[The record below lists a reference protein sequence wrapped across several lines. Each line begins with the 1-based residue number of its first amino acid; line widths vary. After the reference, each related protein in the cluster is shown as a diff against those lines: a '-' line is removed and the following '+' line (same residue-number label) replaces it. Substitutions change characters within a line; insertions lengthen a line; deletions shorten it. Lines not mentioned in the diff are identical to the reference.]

1 MRCSSCGAEA
11 SGKFCSECGAPA
23 SGEKSGC
30 PKCGHE
36 LKPGAAFCGNCGEPA
51 APRAAKPL
59 SAHLPWVLS
68 FVALAAFAF
77 LVAWFVQQQ
86 SRARIG
92 DDPITG
98 GLPEPSAAGGA
109 GGAGAGGMPDLG
121 SMSPRE
127 AADRLFDRS
136 MREQEG
142 GNEEQAATFANMAL
156 QAYGQVPPDQID
168 LDALFHVGLLHLLM
182 GDSNTATSIAESI
195 LADDESHLL
204 ALLLARR
211 AAVAVGD
218 MAVADGYAERLRTA
232 VEAGLID
239 EAGRPEYEAHRGLIE
254 REAGV
259 APAEGSGGGAEDAT
273 GSAGAAQE
281 DQQEPA
287 AGGDGTD

>member
-11 SGKFCSECGAPA
+11 SGKFCSECGAPL

-36 LKPGAAFCGNCGEPA
+36 LKPGAAFCSNCGQPV

-68 FVALAAFAF
+68 FVTLAAFAF
-77 LVAWFVQQQ
+77 LIAWFVQQQ

-92 DDPITG
+92 DDPMTG
-98 GLPEPSAAGGA
+98 GLPESSAAGGA
-109 GGAGAGGMPDLG
+109 TGAGGGAGGMPDLS

-136 MREQEG
+136 MREQEA
-142 GNEEQAATFANMAL
+142 GNEGQASQFANMAL

-168 LDALFHVGLLHLLM
+168 LDALFHVGLLHLLI

-204 ALLLARR
+204 ALILARR
-211 AAVAVGD
+211 AAVAAGD
-218 MAVADGYAERLRTA
+218 MAAADGYSERLRTA

-239 EAGRPEYEAHRGLIE
+239 EAGRPEYQAHRGLIE

-259 APAEGSGGGAEDAT
+259 TSAETSE
-273 GSAGAAQE
+273 SA
-281 DQQEPA
+281 A
-287 AGGDGTD
+287 AGDGAD

>member
-11 SGKFCSECGAPA
+11 SGKFCSDCGAPV
-23 SGEKSGC
+23 SGGKSGC
-30 PKCGHE
+30 SKCGHE
-36 LKPGAAFCGNCGEPA
+36 LKPGEAFCSNCGQPA
-51 APRAAKPL
+51 APRASKPL

-77 LVAWFVQQQ
+77 LIAWFVQQQ

-109 GGAGAGGMPDLG
+109 GAGGGAGGMPDLA

-136 MREQEG
+136 MREQEA
-142 GNEEQAATFANMAL
+142 GNEGQASQFANMAL

-168 LDALFHVGLLHLLM
+168 LDGLFHVGLLHLLM
-182 GDSNTATSIAESI
+182 GDANTATSIAESI

-204 ALLLARR
+204 ALLLGRR
-211 AAVAVGD
+211 AAVAAGD
-218 MAVADGYAERLRTA
+218 MAVADAYRERLRTA
-232 VEAGLID
+232 VDAGLIE
-239 EAGRPEYEAHRGLIE
+239 EAGRPEYQAHRGLIE

-259 APAEGSGGGAEDAT
+259 APAEGSSGDGAGGG
-273 GSAGAAQE
+273 GS
-281 DQQEPA
+281 D
-287 AGGDGTD
+287 

>member
-11 SGKFCSECGAPA
+11 SGKFCSDCGAPV
-23 SGEKSGC
+23 SGGKSGC
-30 PKCGHE
+30 SKCGHE
-36 LKPGAAFCGNCGEPA
+36 LKPGEAFCSNCGQPA

-77 LVAWFVQQQ
+77 LIAWFVQQQ

-98 GLPEPSAAGGA
+98 GLPEPSAAEGA
-109 GGAGAGGMPDLG
+109 PGAGAGAGGMPDLA

-136 MREQEG
+136 MREQEA
-142 GNEEQAATFANMAL
+142 GNEGQASQFANMAL

-168 LDALFHVGLLHLLM
+168 LDGLFHVGLLHLLM

-204 ALLLARR
+204 ALLLGRR

-218 MAVADGYAERLRTA
+218 MAAADAYRERLRTA
-232 VEAGLID
+232 VDAGLIE
-239 EAGRPEYEAHRGLIE
+239 EAGRPEYQAHRGLIE

-259 APAEGSGGGAEDAT
+259 APAEGSSGDG
-273 GSAGAAQE
+273 
-281 DQQEPA
+281 
-287 AGGDGTD
+287 AGGDGSD

>member
-11 SGKFCSECGAPA
+11 SGKFCSECGAPV
-23 SGEKSGC
+23 SGKQSGC
-30 PKCGHE
+30 SKCGHE
-36 LKPGAAFCGNCGEPA
+36 LKPGAAFCSNCGQPA
-51 APRAAKPL
+51 RPRVSKPL

-77 LVAWFVQQQ
+77 LIAWFVQQQ

-98 GLPEPSAAGGA
+98 GLPEPSATGGA
-109 GGAGAGGMPDLG
+109 AGGAGGMPDLA

-136 MREQEG
+136 MREQEA
-142 GNEEQAATFANMAL
+142 GNEGQASQFANMAL
-156 QAYGQVPPDQID
+156 QAYGQVPSDQID
-168 LDALFHVGLLHLLM
+168 LDALFHVGLLHLSI
-182 GDSNTATSIAESI
+182 GDSNTATSIAAGI

-211 AAVAVGD
+211 AAAAVGD
-218 MAVADGYAERLRTA
+218 QAAAEGYAERLRAA
-232 VEAGLID
+232 VEAGLLD
-239 EAGRPEYEAHRGLIE
+239 EAGRPEYQAHRALIE

-259 APAEGSGGGAEDAT
+259 ASPPSPSDAGGGDAG
-273 GSAGAAQE
+273 GS
-281 DQQEPA
+281 A
-287 AGGDGTD
+287 AGGG

>member
-11 SGKFCSECGAPA
+11 SGKFCSDCGAPV
-23 SGEKSGC
+23 SGGKSGC
-30 PKCGHE
+30 SKCGHE
-36 LKPGAAFCGNCGEPA
+36 LKPGEAFCNNCGQPA

-77 LVAWFVQQQ
+77 LIAWFVQQQ

-98 GLPEPSAAGGA
+98 GLPEPNAAGSAPGA
-109 GGAGAGGMPDLG
+109 GGGAGGMPDLA

-136 MREQEG
+136 MREQEA
-142 GNEEQAATFANMAL
+142 GNEGQASQFANMAL

-168 LDALFHVGLLHLLM
+168 LDGLFHVGLLHLLM

-204 ALLLARR
+204 ALLLGRR

-218 MAVADGYAERLRTA
+218 MAAADAYRERLRTA
-232 VEAGLID
+232 VDAGLIE
-239 EAGRPEYEAHRGLIE
+239 EAGRPEYQAHRGLIE

-259 APAEGSGGGAEDAT
+259 APAEGSSGDG
-273 GSAGAAQE
+273 
-281 DQQEPA
+281 
-287 AGGDGTD
+287 AGGDGSD

>member
-1 MRCSSCGAEA
+1 
-11 SGKFCSECGAPA
+11 
-23 SGEKSGC
+23 
-30 PKCGHE
+30 
-36 LKPGAAFCGNCGEPA
+36 
-51 APRAAKPL
+51 
-59 SAHLPWVLS
+59 VLS

-77 LVAWFVQQQ
+77 LIAWFVQQQ

-109 GGAGAGGMPDLG
+109 PGAGGGAGGMPDLA

-136 MREQEG
+136 MREQEA
-142 GNEEQAATFANMAL
+142 GNEGQASQFANMAL

-204 ALLLARR
+204 ALLLGRR
-211 AAVAVGD
+211 AAVAAGD
-218 MAVADGYAERLRTA
+218 MAVADAYSERLRTA
-232 VEAGLID
+232 VDAGLIE
-239 EAGRPEYEAHRGLIE
+239 EAGRPEYQAHRGLIE
-254 REAGV
+254 REVGV
-259 APAEGSGGGAEDAT
+259 APAESSSGDGEDAT
-273 GSAGAAQE
+273 GDVEAA
-281 DQQEPA
+281 DSA
-287 AGGDGTD
+287 AGGS

>member
-11 SGKFCSECGAPA
+11 SGKFCSECGAPV
-23 SGEKSGC
+23 SGETNGC
-30 PKCGHE
+30 PECGHE
-36 LKPGAAFCGNCGEPA
+36 LKPGSAFCSNCGQPA

-68 FVALAAFAF
+68 FVVLAAFAF
-77 LVAWFVQQQ
+77 LIAWFVQQQ

-98 GLPEPSAAGGA
+98 GLPESSGA
-109 GGAGAGGMPDLG
+109 GGATGAGGGTGGMPDL
-121 SMSPRE
+121 STMSPRE

-136 MREQEG
+136 MREQEA
-142 GNEEQAATFANMAL
+142 GNEGQASQFANMAL

-168 LDALFHVGLLHLLM
+168 LDALFHVGLLHLQM

-218 MAVADGYAERLRTA
+218 MAAADGYSERLRTA
-232 VEAGLID
+232 VEAGMID
-239 EAGRPEYEAHRGLIE
+239 EAGRPEYQAHRGLIE
-254 REAGV
+254 REAGA
-259 APAEGSGGGAEDAT
+259 APAESPSGDGAGGGMD
-273 GSAGAAQE
+273 
-281 DQQEPA
+281 
-287 AGGDGTD
+287 

>member
-1 MRCSSCGAEA
+1 
-11 SGKFCSECGAPA
+11 
-23 SGEKSGC
+23 
-30 PKCGHE
+30 
-36 LKPGAAFCGNCGEPA
+36 
-51 APRAAKPL
+51 
-59 SAHLPWVLS
+59 VLS

-77 LVAWFVQQQ
+77 LIAWFVQQQ

-98 GLPEPSAAGGA
+98 GLPEPSAAEGAPGA
-109 GGAGAGGMPDLG
+109 GGGAGGMPDLA

-136 MREQEG
+136 MREQEA
-142 GNEEQAATFANMAL
+142 GNEGQASQFANMAL

-204 ALLLARR
+204 ALLLGRR

-218 MAVADGYAERLRTA
+218 MAAADAYRERLRTA
-232 VEAGLID
+232 VDAGLIE
-239 EAGRPEYEAHRGLIE
+239 EAGRPEYQAHRGLIE

-259 APAEGSGGGAEDAT
+259 APAS
-273 GSAGAAQE
+273 QE
-281 DQQEPA
+281 DRQEPA
-287 AGGDGTD
+287 GGGDGTD